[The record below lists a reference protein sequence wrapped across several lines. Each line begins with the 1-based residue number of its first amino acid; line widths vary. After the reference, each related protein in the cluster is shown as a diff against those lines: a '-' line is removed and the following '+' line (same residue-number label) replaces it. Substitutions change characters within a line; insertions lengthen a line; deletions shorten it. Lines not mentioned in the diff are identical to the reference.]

1 MLGPYRESVSFVAD
15 PLPRAC
21 VPAGSASHCPR
32 NPPQVRQ
39 LPGRYAAILSAS
51 MLLLI
56 SLAAPATVAWAV
68 LWARDAAPVQIPA
81 GPLHWAS
88 THRVDAIWARAQRK
102 AARGSWLTLARATV
116 APGAFSAGG
125 RGSFEH
131 RVHVAHEPR
140 GLRLMELQEGS
151 PETLLGLRAG
161 DLVTAIN
168 GYALRRPTE
177 AFRAYHEIAT
187 GRGVVVELLREGKPV
202 ALRVD
207 WSRQERMK

>member
-15 PLPRAC
+15 PLPRTC
-21 VPAGSASHCPR
+21 VPAGSAPPCPR
-32 NPPQVRQ
+32 NPPPVRG
-39 LPGRYAAILSAS
+39 LPDRYAAILSAAT
-51 MLLLI
+51 LLVV
-56 SLAAPATVAWAV
+56 SLAAPVTVAWAV
-68 LWARDAAPVQIPA
+68 LWARNAAPVQIPA
-81 GPLHWAS
+81 RLPRWAS
-88 THRVDAIWARAQRK
+88 THDVDAIWDRAQQK

-116 APGAFSAGG
+116 APGAFSAGR

-177 AFRAYHEIAT
+177 AFRAYHEVAA
-187 GRGVVVELLREGKPV
+187 GRGIVVELLREGKPV

-207 WSRQERMK
+207 WSRQERMR